1 MRYQAVLAVC
11 ILALLAAPAR
21 GQRSAGTSSSLI
33 DIHVSENLPTVNY
46 RSNGSTRVNFV
57 GTALLPR
64 ADGQAKV
71 GAQGSGL
78 RIQADFKGL
87 VSPTTFGNAY
97 LVYVL
102 WAITPDGRATN
113 LGQLDVKNGKSQVD
127 VTTKVQTFGMMVTA
141 EPYFAVSFPS
151 EKVVLA
157 NSVRNNTKGTVS
169 EVNANMGLLE
179 RGKYPNADFPAFLDI
194 NSKVPL
200 DLYQA
205 RNAVRIAKFE
215 QAQKYAP
222 DAFEKAEQSL
232 RQAEDYQLR
241 KQKNAVRTVARQAV
255 QSAEDAREIAVRTRH
270 QEQIASEQAA
280 TQAQAAQAQ
289 AAQAQAQAQA
299 QLETQQRQLA
309 QQQRAL
315 AQQKQAL
322 AQQQAADAQAAQQA
336 AEAKAQDAQ
345 AASEQAIEQEK
356 QLRARL
362 LAQFNQVLPTTDTPQ
377 GLQVNIG
384 DVLFAT
390 AKSDLRPAAKESLA
404 RFSGIVL
411 NYPTLKFSVEGFTDS
426 TGSQAFNQ
434 TLSQQ
439 RADSVRDYLVQ
450 QGIILNSITAT
461 GLGES
466 NPVASNST
474 AAGRQQ
480 NRRVEIIVSGEVIGT
495 QIGRSQ

>member
-1 MRYQAVLAVC
+1 MRYKAILAVC
-11 ILALLAAPAR
+11 VLSLFVIQAH
-21 GQRSAGTSSSLI
+21 GQQSSGTSSSLI
-33 DIHVSENLPTVNY
+33 DIHVSESLPTVNY
-46 RSNGSTRVNFV
+46 RANGSTKVNFV

-64 ADGQAKV
+64 ADGSAKI

-113 LGQLDVKNGKSQVD
+113 LGQLNVKNGKSQVD

-169 EVNANMGLLE
+169 EVNANMALLQ
-179 RGKYPNADFPAFLDI
+179 RGKYPNADFPAFI
-194 NSKVPL
+194 EMNSKVPL

-222 DAFEKAEQSL
+222 PAFEKAEQSL
-232 RQAEDYQLR
+232 HQAEDYQAR
-241 KQKNAVRTVARQAV
+241 KQKNPVRTVARQAV
-255 QSAEDAREIAVRTRH
+255 QSAEDAREIAVRARQ

-289 AAQAQAQAQA
+289 AQA
-299 QLETQQRQLA
+299 QLETQQRQVA
-309 QQQRAL
+309 QQQREI

-322 AQQQAADAQAAQQA
+322 AQQQAEAAQAAQQA
-336 AEAKAQDAQ
+336 AEAKAQSAQ
-345 AASEQAIEQEK
+345 AASAQALAEK
-356 QLRARL
+356 EQLRARL
-362 LAQFNQVLPTTDTPQ
+362 LAQFNQILPTTDTPQ
-377 GLQVNIG
+377 GLMVNLG

-404 RFSGIVL
+404 RFSGIVM
-411 NYPTLKFSVEGFTDS
+411 NYPTLKFSVEGYTDS
-426 TGSQAFNQ
+426 TGSVGFNQ

-439 RADSVRDYLVQ
+439 RAESVRDYLVQ
-450 QGIILNSITAT
+450 QGVNINSITAT

-495 QIGRSQ
+495 KIGR